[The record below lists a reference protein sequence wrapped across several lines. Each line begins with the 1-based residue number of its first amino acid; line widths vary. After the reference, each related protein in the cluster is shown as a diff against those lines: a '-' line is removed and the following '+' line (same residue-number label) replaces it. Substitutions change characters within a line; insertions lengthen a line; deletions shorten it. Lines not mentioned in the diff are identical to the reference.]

1 MSYWGDIGAVLKG
14 DFIALDD
21 TEAAILGAPKGETVS
36 LYAEMERRHG
46 WLLARVA
53 CVIFSVLIQRG
64 HCRNQLAG
72 GKPMGEQNYIRA
84 AICLVVLP
92 PVLAV
97 GVLLVLKG
105 LWMAACLLLR
115 GVR

>member
-72 GKPMGEQNYIRA
+72 GKPMAEQNYIRA
-84 AICLVVLP
+84 AIWLVVLP
-92 PVLAV
+92 PVIAGLLAMALI
-97 GVLLVLKG
+97 GVWTG
-105 LWMAACLLLR
+105 ACWLLR
-115 GVR
+115 GGV